1 MNQEIDLILR
11 EIIKKGGRP
20 YFIGGCVRDTV
31 LLVDPK
37 DIDVEVFNLDIDS
50 LISVLEEHGKVDVV
64 GKSFGVVKLTT
75 QDNDYDF
82 SLPRKDNKIGAGH
95 KDFEVVIDQ
104 SMTVEEAAL
113 RRDFTFNAMSM
124 DVNGRIFDPFNG
136 YNDLENR
143 VLRNTSD
150 QFSEDPLRVLR
161 GFQFAGRFN
170 LIGELGLL
178 KLCRQIKDQFQHL
191 PKERI
196 WTEFEKWAM
205 KSVNH
210 KAGLDFLVMS
220 HWIDCFPE
228 LRDILGVPQELDF
241 HPEGCVYTH
250 TCYVVNAMNDICNR
264 EGIDGERKL
273 ILILAALCHDL
284 GKAET
289 TIYRKDR
296 ISAPK
301 HDQVG
306 VKISENFLLSINCP
320 HKVIDQ
326 VLPLVREHMCHLNGV
341 NAKMINKLS
350 VRLGKANIED
360 LCLLI
365 EADHS
370 GRPPL
375 QKKLPRDAKLLLEL
389 ARILKVNEK
398 APPKIVNGK
407 DIIDIIP
414 PGKDMGQLLDWLYSK
429 QLECK
434 FHNLEDGLILMK
446 QHQIYHKYRKF
457 NDANNGNYAGS

>member
-1 MNQEIDLILR
+1 MNQEISLILR

-20 YFIGGCVRDTV
+20 FFIGGCVRDNV
-31 LLVDPK
+31 LMIENK

-50 LISVLEEHGKVDVV
+50 LISILEEYGKVDVV
-64 GKSFGVVKLTT
+64 GKSFGVIKLTT

-82 SLPRKDNKIGAGH
+82 SLPRKDNKIGVGH
-95 KDFEVVIDQ
+95 KDFDVVVDH
-104 SMTVEEAAL
+104 SMTIEEAAM
-113 RRDFTFNAMSM
+113 RRDFTFNSMSM
-124 DVNGRIFDPFNG
+124 DADGKIVDPFNG
-136 YNDLENR
+136 YDDLENH

-150 QFSEDPLRVLR
+150 QFSQDPLRVLR

-191 PKERI
+191 SKERI
-196 WTEFEKWAM
+196 WVEFEKWAM
-205 KSVNH
+205 KSINH

-228 LRDILGVPQELDF
+228 LRNILGVPQEPIY

-250 TCYVVNAMNDICNR
+250 TCYVVNAMKDICDR
-264 EGIDGERKL
+264 ENIEGEHRL
-273 ILILAALCHDL
+273 MLILAALCHDL

-289 TIYRKDR
+289 TIYRKGR

-306 VKISENFLLSINCP
+306 VKISENFLLGINCP
-320 HKVIDQ
+320 HRIIDK
-326 VLPLVREHMCHLNGV
+326 VLPLVREHMCHINGNFSV
-341 NAKMINKLS
+341 KMLNKLS

-375 QKKLPRDAKLLLEL
+375 PKKLPDQAKIMLES
-389 ARILKVNEK
+389 ARILGVNLK
-398 APPKIVNGK
+398 APAKIVNGK

-414 PGKDMGQLLDWLYSK
+414 PGKDMGDLLDWLYYK
-429 QLECK
+429 QLEGK
-434 FHNLEDGLILMK
+434 FKSLEEGLNVMK
-446 QHQIYHKYRKF
+446 QHQIYHKYRKI
-457 NDANNGNYAGS
+457 

>member
-1 MNQEIDLILR
+1 MIDKILNVI
-11 EIIKKGGRP
+11 ENNGGKP
-20 YFIGGCVRDTV
+20 YFVGGCVRDSV
-31 LLVDPK
+31 LGISSK
-37 DIDVEVFNLDIDS
+37 DIDVEVFGIDVDKLVDI
-50 LISVLEEHGKVDVV
+50 LQEFGKVDVV
-64 GKSFGVVKLTT
+64 GKSFGVIKLKT
-75 QDNDYDF
+75 DDEDYDF
-82 SLPRKDNKIGAGH
+82 SLPRLDNKVGVKH
-95 KDFEVVIDQ
+95 TDFEVFVDHNMSIQD
-104 SMTVEEAAL
+104 AAS
-113 RRDFTFNAMSM
+113 RRDFTINSMSK
-124 DVNGRIFDPFNG
+124 DRFGCIIDPFNG
-136 YNDLENR
+136 ADDLKNQ
-143 VLRNTSD
+143 VLRNTSNA
-150 QFSEDPLRVLR
+150 FSQDPLRVMR
-161 GFQFAGRFN
+161 GFSFCGRFN
-170 LIGELGLL
+170 LIGELGLI

-228 LRDILGVPQELDF
+228 LRNILGVPQDPIY
-241 HPEGCVYTH
+241 HPESCVYTH
-250 TCYVVNAMNDICNR
+250 TCYVVNAMKDICDR
-264 EGIDGERKL
+264 ENIEGERRL
-273 ILILAALCHDL
+273 MLILAALCHDL

-320 HKVIDQ
+320 HKIIDQ
-326 VLPLVREHMCHLNGV
+326 VLPLVREHMCHINV
-341 NAKMINKLS
+341 NFSVKMLNKLS

-375 QKKLPRDAKLLLEL
+375 PKKLPDQAKLMLES
-389 ARILKVNEK
+389 ARVLGVNLK
-398 APPKIVNGK
+398 APPKIVKGK

-414 PGKDMGQLLDWLYSK
+414 PGKDMGELLDWLFSK
-429 QLECK
+429 QLEGK
-434 FHNLEDGLILMK
+434 FKSLEEGLNMMK
-446 QHQIYHKYRKF
+446 QHQIYHKYRKVQ
-457 NDANNGNYAGS
+457 A